1 MLTSILP
8 MAQRYSNMNNS
19 NIYLLFFIANY
30 LRYVGKGSS
39 FVAKKTLSSFKM
51 YTFTTLILTK
61 K

>member
-39 FVAKKTLSSFKM
+39 FVAKKTLSS
-51 YTFTTLILTK
+51 LPP
-61 K
+61 